1 MAGTGLVVLARR
13 IVRYARRRI
22 AAVARIARVVVTKPG
37 PLYDEVKAA
46 VLRVVQ
52 PPAYIQ
58 YVNGLPNV
66 CPLNLEVDPAL
77 EKTPR
82 LNVLIPGMAM
92 RAMSGGPNTAIN
104 LAYRMAQRGVPVR
117 FISTDIPME
126 RDEALLWQHFT
137 ALTGIR
143 ERLVNVEIRCGH
155 DRTRPLP
162 IGANDVFFGTAWWT
176 VQMIK
181 RALPLVHSQRF
192 LYLIQEFEP
201 GLYSWSTRHA
211 LALETYHLPF
221 FGLINERLVADYL
234 AEQRIGQFAD
244 PSFVT
249 KSCAIFEPAID
260 REKFH
265 SSPRPGR
272 GPRRLLF
279 YARPL
284 NAERNLFEL
293 GLYALQTA
301 AIQGVFS
308 GEAWEMFFIGEDVPD
323 VVLSPAITV
332 RSTRWLGY
340 DDYAALIRGSDIA
353 LSLMLSP
360 HTSYPPLEIAAAGG
374 IAVTNTYSVK
384 TAARLAQIS
393 PNIVA
398 VEPTLE
404 GVVAGLEEAI
414 SRVRAGAREASGV
427 NLPGSWEESFADV
440 LPRAISMYE
449 QCVAA
454 PGALRASQT
463 A

>member
-1 MAGTGLVVLARR
+1 MMGTGLVVLARR
-13 IVRYARRRI
+13 IVRYARRRLTML
-22 AAVARIARVVVTKPG
+22 ARIARVLVTKPG
-37 PLYDEVKAA
+37 PLLDEVRAA

-52 PPAYIQ
+52 PPAYLQ

-66 CPLNLEVDPAL
+66 CPLNLGIDPAL
-77 EKTPR
+77 DGSPR

-104 LAYRMAQRGVPVR
+104 LTYRMAQRGVPVR

-126 RDEALLWQHFT
+126 RDESLLWDHFT

-143 ERLVNVEIRCGH
+143 ERLPNVEIRCGH
-155 DRTRPLP
+155 DRTRPLL

-181 RALPLVHSQRF
+181 RALEIVRPRRF
-192 LYLIQEFEP
+192 IYLIQEFEP

-234 AEQRIGQFAD
+234 TEHRVGQFAD

-249 KSCAIFEPAID
+249 RCCAVFEPAID
-260 REKFH
+260 RSKFRRA
-265 SSPRPGR
+265 PRRAGE
-272 GPRRLLF
+272 PRRLLF

-293 GLYALQTA
+293 GLYALQRA
-301 AIQGVFS
+301 VADGVFD
-308 GEAWEMFFIGEDVPD
+308 GERWEMLFIGEDIPD
-323 VVLSPAITV
+323 VALSPQITV
-332 RSTRWLGY
+332 RSARWLGY
-340 DDYAALIRGSDIA
+340 DAYAALIASSDIA

-384 TAARLAQIS
+384 TAERLAQIS
-393 PNIVA
+393 RNIVA

-404 GVVAGLEEAI
+404 SVIGGLVEAVGRVKSGRSTAGIDLPATWDEAFDRVV
-414 SRVRAGAREASGV
+414 
-427 NLPGSWEESFADV
+427 
-440 LPRAISMYE
+440 PRAVRMFE
-449 QCVAA
+449 ECLADARAA
-454 PGALRASQT
+454 QQ
-463 A
+463 